1 MQDLTVTLV
10 QTKLYWENVQANL
23 NELEEKLWTV
33 NQKTDLIILPEMFNT
48 GFSMDAKKLAEPMNL
63 TTTKWMKQM
72 AAQKKAVICGSFI
85 VKEKDYYFNRLLWV
99 EPNGTIQYY
108 DKRHLFRMAEEHLTF
123 TAGNEKL
130 FVNLKGWNICPLV
143 CYDLR
148 FPVWSR
154 NSNNNYDLLLYVANW
169 PAARQSAW
177 NTLLPARAV
186 ENLCYTIGVNRCGED
201 GKGIAYQGDSRI
213 DDYYGNSLLHFGNEE
228 SISTILLS
236 GEKLM
241 RYRQKFP
248 AHEDADSFEILD

>member
-10 QTKLYWENVQANL
+10 QTELYWENIQANL
-23 NELEEKLWTV
+23 SELEEKLWSV
-33 NQKTDLIILPEMFNT
+33 QDNADLIVLPEMFNT
-48 GFSMDAKKLAEPMNL
+48 GFTMNAPTLAEPMNL

-72 AAQKKAVICGSFI
+72 AAQKQAVICGSFI
-85 VKEKDYYFNRLLWV
+85 VKEKDNFYNRFLWV
-99 EPNGTIQYY
+99 TPEGQISYY
-108 DKRHLFRMAEEHLTF
+108 DKRHLFRMANEHETF
-123 TAGNEKL
+123 SMGKEKL
-130 FVNLKGWNICPLV
+130 IVELKGWKVCPLV

-154 NSNNNYDLLLYVANW
+154 NVKNEYDILLYVANW

-213 DDYYGNSLLHFGNEE
+213 DDFYGNNLLHLGKEE
-228 SISTILLS
+228 SISTFEFDK
-236 GEKLM
+236 EKLEK
-241 RYRQKFP
+241 YRQKFP
-248 AHEDADSFEILD
+248 AYLDADRFEID